1 MPRLRQACGAVR
13 QEPCG
18 GDRHRYNIPLTAQL
32 PIDPKLAAGIDK
44 GMIELFN
51 GDWLDK
57 IADAV
62 YELPARAGK

>member
-1 MPRLRQACGAVR
+1 MTGVQTCALPISEIAQ
-13 QEPCG
+13 
-18 GDRHRYNIPLTAQL
+18 RYNIPLTAQL
-32 PIDPKLAAGIDK
+32 PIDPKLAGGIDK

-62 YELPARAGK
+62 YELPARADK

>member
-1 MPRLRQACGAVR
+1 MWRRSPSATTFRSRP
-13 QEPCG
+13 E
-18 GDRHRYNIPLTAQL
+18 L